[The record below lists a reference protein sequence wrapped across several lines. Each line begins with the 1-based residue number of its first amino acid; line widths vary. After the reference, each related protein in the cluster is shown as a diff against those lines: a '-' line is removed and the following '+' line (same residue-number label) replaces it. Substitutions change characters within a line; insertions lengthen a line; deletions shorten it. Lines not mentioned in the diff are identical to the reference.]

1 MKNLRYHTTKD
12 IHSIDMKNFLMLIS
26 GLFII
31 YYGCSAENILIT
43 NKIVNEWYRAE
54 ETSGSSDLYLLK
66 FLDDGTF
73 YLSLGETKSDG
84 IFNINENQLIIKSES
99 CGENEG
105 IYNFIINPAGV
116 LQISIDHDFCA
127 PRVQHFAGKWLPKK

>member
-1 MKNLRYHTTKD
+1 MKNLKYRTTKD
-12 IHSIDMKNFLMLIS
+12 IHSIDMKNFLLLIF

-31 YYGCSAENILIT
+31 CSGCSTEKILIT

-66 FLDDGTF
+66 FFDDGTF

-84 IFNINENQLIIKSES
+84 IYNINKNRLIIKSES

-105 IYNFIINPAGV
+105 IYNFIITAAGV
-116 LQISIDHDFCA
+116 LQISIRSRFLCTACTAFC
-127 PRVQHFAGKWLPKK
+127 W